1 MFQIGNHFSG
11 NYLMQIF
18 FLFFVCSE
26 KSSESEN
33 LGLSSMA
40 NGNFLCLQCNKIYTT
55 KGSAVRH
62 YKMLH
67 KHKTTQKNVKCR
79 LCEQK
84 FSHESYMKDHLRRKH
99 KLSSKMLRTA
109 FVPEDKAI

>member
-1 MFQIGNHFSG
+1 M
-11 NYLMQIF
+11 
-18 FLFFVCSE
+18 CSE

-99 KLSSKMLRTA
+99 KLSTKMLRTA